1 MHYLESIR
9 VPRGLLVGGLHG
21 WSDDAQ
27 TAMQNGSA
35 YFQWW
40 DRVKTGVLVVGVVAL
55 ALALRA
61 DARSKEVS
69 RG

>member
-1 MHYLESIR
+1 ML
-9 VPRGLLVGGLHG
+9 VVGRGELHG
-21 WSDDAQ
+21 WSDDAAI
-27 TAMQNGSA
+27 AMQNGAA

-61 DARSKEVS
+61 DARSKKVT